1 MKDGHNVFRTTLLF
15 CLPFDTIGPSNAI
28 SFVYEQSLFF
38 MQIRYWKKTKT
49 YGLVG
54 LGAPLRQGRSLLL
67 PTLPFQQTNRYAVD
81 GETDTST
88 SNFAWTIQC
97 FIPNLCLN
105 FARIML
111 YIHQKRKLLEV
122 ICYTELFCNFAF
134 VTMAIDFLL

>member
-28 SFVYEQSLFF
+28 SFVYEQPLFF

-67 PTLPFQQTNRYAVD
+67 PTLPYQRTNRYAVD
-81 GETDTST
+81 DSMPLERIRVVASYM
-88 SNFAWTIQC
+88 FA
-97 FIPNLCLN
+97 LADLSCLS
-105 FARIML
+105 RT
-111 YIHQKRKLLEV
+111 H
-122 ICYTELFCNFAF
+122 AF
-134 VTMAIDFLL
+134 T